1 MDNTRMGI
9 NLKLNA
15 AEVLKH
21 FKSIDEAYAEI
32 DNFMIK
38 NGFLPDKVCNYV
50 SREPVSLSYA
60 EEVTVKLNLEFHWL
74 KHCILK
80 YEVVEIGQT
89 VDTTHLFK
97 K

>member
-1 MDNTRMGI
+1 MDNTRIGI
-9 NLKLNA
+9 DLKLNV
-15 AEVLKH
+15 AEVLKY
-21 FKSIDEAYAEI
+21 FKSIDEAYDEI
-32 DNFMIK
+32 NNFMIK
-38 NGFLPDKVCNYV
+38 NGFLPDNVCNYV

-60 EEVTVKLNLEFHWL
+60 EEVTIKLNGTFHWL